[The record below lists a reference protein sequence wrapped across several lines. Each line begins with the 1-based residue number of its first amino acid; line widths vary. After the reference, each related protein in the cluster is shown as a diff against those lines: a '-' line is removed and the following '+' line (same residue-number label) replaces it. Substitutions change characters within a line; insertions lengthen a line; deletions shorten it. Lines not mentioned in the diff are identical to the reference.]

1 MGTKREPKY
10 DILEMVQF
18 HRVEASTSCCG
29 IVGNIG
35 VNLCKQD
42 VHDCMV
48 GGTPGLDPIIPI
60 QDSIYLMTVCSTVSV
75 YKEPWLSI
83 KLADSILVF
92 HAHAT
97 KTHLPAKDGTII
109 YQSLLNTIHPGHNK
123 NAMPNAPQFPAK
135 FI

>member
-1 MGTKREPKY
+1 MCTPFYTRVKGGTEKGMGTKREPKY

-35 VNLCKQD
+35 VSLCKQD

-60 QDSIYLMTVCSTVSV
+60 QDSI
-75 YKEPWLSI
+75 
-83 KLADSILVF
+83 
-92 HAHAT
+92 
-97 KTHLPAKDGTII
+97 
-109 YQSLLNTIHPGHNK
+109 
-123 NAMPNAPQFPAK
+123 
-135 FI
+135 